1 MQLQAGVA
9 KVTAKQQELERKEGV
24 PAGSGGRGALLRLGS
39 PGLRINFCCF
49 KLLGSP
55 LLWPP

>member
-9 KVTAKQQELERKEGV
+9 KVTAKQQELEGKEGV

-55 LLWPP
+55 LL